1 MNQGCRWLAA
11 LAALALPLAA
21 QAQVDLA
28 GLDRDMTGPRTRIL
42 VLGTVHL
49 GEHEDDFRPE
59 KVAGLLDRLAAYRPD
74 YVTIE
79 ALSGEQCDLAHRHP
93 AYYDPDFCALPEQAR
108 AATGLDIPSAL
119 AAVDKTLSA
128 WPAQP
133 SPAQRR
139 HLAALFLAA
148 DDPASAY
155 VQWLRLPAGERR
167 AGDGLDAALVAGLRH
182 SDDIASEDFRIAAPL
197 AARLGLERVY
207 PVDDHTGDNHRID
220 DVPAFAREV
229 EAAWKAGRGPLDE
242 IERRQAELMKA
253 DDWLPL
259 YRAVNQPASLAVTAE
274 LNVSA
279 ALRATSPR
287 HYPQIWVNGWQLR
300 NLRMVG
306 NVLQVVRD
314 RPGGRVLSIVGMSH
328 KPWFDDW
335 LGQMQGVDIVDAEQV
350 LR

>member
-1 MNQGCRWLAA
+1 MRNLYGLQARLYGIVV
-11 LAALALPLAA
+11 LAL
-21 QAQVDLA
+21 V
-28 GLDRDMTGPRTRIL
+28 GLF
-42 VLGTVHL
+42 VLGAVNTY
-49 GEHEDDFRPE
+49 
-59 KVAGLLDRLAAYRPD
+59 KVNESL
-74 YVTIE
+74 I
-79 ALSGEQCDLAHRHP
+79 S
-93 AYYDPDFCALPEQAR
+93 
-108 AATGLDIPSAL
+108 
-119 AAVDKTLSA
+119 
-128 WPAQP
+128 
-133 SPAQRR
+133 
-139 HLAALFLAA
+139 
-148 DDPASAY
+148 
-155 VQWLRLPAGERR
+155 
-167 AGDGLDAALVAGLRH
+167 
-182 SDDIASEDFRIAAPL
+182 
-197 AARLGLERVY
+197 
-207 PVDDHTGDNHRID
+207 
-220 DVPAFAREV
+220 
-229 EAAWKAGRGPLDE
+229 
-242 IERRQAELMKA
+242 RRQAELMKA